1 MSQDLKGELELCVLN
16 HGHIM
21 LSYTYVEELLRY
33 IKGLEDS
40 KDTLNRKISELYG
53 LIDHRD
59 QIINESIRFKN
70 VHNPNQN

>member
-1 MSQDLKGELELCVLN
+1 MSQDLRGELELCVLN

-40 KDTLNRKISELYG
+40 KNTLNQKISELYG

>member
-1 MSQDLKGELELCVLN
+1 MSQDLRGELELCVLN

-33 IKGLEDS
+33 IRGLEDS
-40 KDTLNRKISELYG
+40 KNTLNQKISELYG